1 MPRAKKATATTTTTE
16 PPPAAAGAVQLVEV
30 DPFELI
36 VGANVRLDPVVDRDL
51 VDSIRQRGV
60 LEPITAYRGDDG
72 ALVVLRGQRRTV
84 AAVFA
89 GRSSVRVILED
100 RPAEVDRVTDQLVEN
115 EHRDALSTGDR
126 VAAYEQLAA
135 LGLSAGQIARRTSR
149 PRADIDAALA
159 VASSAYARAAVAEH
173 PLTLGQAAVIA
184 ELGADEEVAGQLVAA
199 VARGQFDHLAQQL
212 RDHRDEEQAATALTA
227 QLIDAGVPVVDK
239 PAWDAVAKRLDQLRE
254 PPTVAEHATCPGHAA
269 YVVTDWQF
277 DDDAEDGD
285 AMGAATV
292 AADAVYVCTDP
303 AGNGHPVLTRYVTGA
318 AGRAPDDGTT
328 DAQREAERAA
338 RADVIASNK
347 EWASAETVRRRWLRG
362 FLARKAAP
370 KGAVAFVA
378 RALGY
383 ADHALR
389 EALIAGHP
397 LAHELLGLDRPL
409 GYDRRGAALDTAI
422 LEAGDAR
429 TPMLALALVLAAYE
443 AATDREHWRTP
454 NPGTTRYLRYLEAQG
469 YELSDVEQR
478 AAGGPVKAKTKA
490 KPDAKTKAKAKTPS
504 KP

>member
-16 PPPAAAGAVQLVEV
+16 PPPAAGGGLQLVEV
-30 DPFELI
+30 DPAELI

-60 LEPITAYRGDDG
+60 LEPIAAYRGDDG
-72 ALVVLRGQRRTV
+72 ALVVVRGQRRTL
-84 AAVFA
+84 AAVTA

-100 RPAEVDRVTDQLVEN
+100 APLEVDRVTDQLVEN
-115 EHRDALSTGDR
+115 EHRAALSTRER
-126 VAAYEQLAA
+126 VAAYEQLSA
-135 LGLSAGQIARRTSR
+135 LGLTAAQIARRTSR
-149 PRADIDAALA
+149 PRVDVDAALA
-159 VASSAYARAAVAEH
+159 VAASTHARAAVAEH
-173 PLTLGQAAVIA
+173 PLTLDQAAVIA
-184 ELGADEEVAGQLVAA
+184 EFGADDEVTGQLVAA
-199 VARGQFDHLAQQL
+199 AADGRFDHIAQRL
-212 RDHRDEEQAATALTA
+212 RDTRAEQRAAADLTA
-227 QLIDAGVPVVDK
+227 QLADAGVRVVDQ
-239 PAWDAVAKRLDQLRE
+239 PAWDATAKRLDQLRE
-254 PPTVAEHATCPGHAA
+254 PPTAEDHATFCPGHAA
-269 YVVTDWQF
+269 YVSVDWSWDE
-277 DDDAEDGD
+277 DDPDDRPS
-285 AMGAATV
+285 TV
-292 AADAVYVCTDP
+292 VADAVYLCTDP
-303 AGNGHPVLTRYVTGA
+303 AGNGHTLLSRFTTGKPVPTSDA
-318 AGRAPDDGTT
+318 KT
-328 DAQREAERAA
+328 DEQRESERAA
-338 RADVIASNK
+338 RADVIESNK
-347 EWASAETVRRRWLRG
+347 AWASAETVRRRWLRG
-362 FLARKAAP
+362 FVARKSAP

-409 GYDRRGAALDTAI
+409 AYDRRCDAIDTAV

-429 TPMLALALVLAAYE
+429 APMLALALVLAAYE

-454 NPGTTRYLRYLEAQG
+454 NPGTARYLRYLEAQG
-469 YELSDVEQR
+469 YELSDVERR